1 MRTPKYQMIKNDLKE
16 QLRSGKFENGDK
28 FYTEAELMDIY
39 QVSSI
44 TVIRSLNDLVAEGY
58 LTRQQGKGTFVSR
71 ARKGK
76 RVCFSDVELFPV
88 DQDEVTVLAIV
99 REQDPNILK
108 KLKLGKNGAYYR
120 IERIRRADNIPYI
133 YQKSYIPEAYINK
146 NFSEL
151 SYYNSIYKH
160 FKEDFNIHMNEEDFI
175 ETNEIALPTPENV
188 AKILN
193 ITPDEP
199 TVLQIRTTFNE
210 TSNTIYEYIE
220 SYKKW
225 NFYKFKLTSDH

>member
-1 MRTPKYQMIKNDLKE
+1 MRTPKYQKIKNDLKQ
-16 QLRSGKFENGDK
+16 QLRSGKFASGDK

-76 RVCFSDVELFPV
+76 RVLFSDVELFPV
-88 DQDEVTVLAIV
+88 EQDQVTVLAIV

-120 IERIRRADNIPYI
+120 IERIRQADNVPYI
-133 YQKSYIPEAYINK
+133 YQKSFIPEAYINEDYP
-146 NFSEL
+146 EL

-175 ETNEIALPTPENV
+175 ETNEITLPTPEHV
-188 AKILN
+188 AKLLN
-193 ITPDEP
+193 TTTDEP
-199 TVLQIRTTFNE
+199 VVLQIRTTFNE
-210 TSNTIYEYIE
+210 ASNTVYEYIE

-225 NFYKFKLTSDH
+225 NFYKFQLTSDH